1 MKRIAPLAALLIVTW
16 AFAQVDQAED
26 GERLQQLQLAIARAE
41 IACREESSAACRVN
55 LPVAQLKL
63 KKARLRTERGY
74 SGAGGSSDDIR
85 LGMRLAEMA
94 EAGEVYQPP
103 RSVLTELA
111 YVAANDGSVQPYYVF
126 VPRDY
131 DASRPWP
138 LVVFLH
144 GYVPSITV
152 LDPWVLS
159 DEVCRIAEANG
170 CLLMLPYGRR
180 NSDFQGA
187 GEVDVFDSI
196 AHMREVLNVDP
207 RRIYL
212 SGVSMGGMG
221 AWTIGLRNPG
231 VFAAIAPISG
241 QTDMFRWWGWNRSAF
256 PPWKQFLVDWDN
268 AINMAPNARGQDFL
282 VQHGE
287 KDTLIPVVESR
298 SMAAAV
304 QALGIPIGYYEFPGA
319 SHYIYW
325 ETECYENAWTWSK
338 DFTLDPSPKHISF
351 VCYSLNYNRCFWLTV
366 RELQRWG
373 SPATVDAQVTEGG
386 SRLEVGTEN
395 VAILEVDTR
404 TCPMPTASH
413 YQVTTGGRSLLLPPL
428 PDGRIIVQV
437 GPRFE
442 PAGDWPPMK
451 RKGLCGPCE
460 DVLNTPF
467 IVVQGTA
474 GDLRQTQE
482 VARQVGTW
490 MQEWDDFADG
500 AARVCT
506 DGELSQTDIDRYNL
520 VLFGTPETNSVLRR
534 IADKLPIRIDDH
546 RYTLGESTWQGSA
559 LGLVM
564 CYPNPLKPDR
574 YVLIYSGELYG
585 RKLSA
590 NHKYDLLPDFVVFD
604 STRFTTGDTE
614 TAVAG
619 GWFDVD
625 WLPRPEL
632 TSEGDETH

>member
-1 MKRIAPLAALLIVTW
+1 MKKIAPLAALLIVTW

-55 LPVAQLKL
+55 LPLAQLKL

-138 LVVFLH
+138 LIVFLH

-241 QTDMFRWWGWNRSAF
+241 QRRQSGTATAF
-256 PPWKQFLVDWDN
+256 AVVVWRGRPPCRPVPLPR
-268 AINMAPNARGQDFL
+268 IEERRGPAS
-282 VQHGE
+282 
-287 KDTLIPVVESR
+287 PVPLSR
-298 SMAAAV
+298 SGLV
-304 QALGIPIGYYEFPGA
+304 RPLPNYICIRSFSSPYDGA
-319 SHYIYW
+319 M
-325 ETECYENAWTWSK
+325 
-338 DFTLDPSPKHISF
+338 
-351 VCYSLNYNRCFWLTV
+351 
-366 RELQRWG
+366 
-373 SPATVDAQVTEGG
+373 
-386 SRLEVGTEN
+386 SRL
-395 VAILEVDTR
+395 L
-404 TCPMPTASH
+404 TA
-413 YQVTTGGRSLLLPPL
+413 P
-428 PDGRIIVQV
+428 
-437 GPRFE
+437 
-442 PAGDWPPMK
+442 
-451 RKGLCGPCE
+451 
-460 DVLNTPF
+460 
-467 IVVQGTA
+467 
-474 GDLRQTQE
+474 
-482 VARQVGTW
+482 
-490 MQEWDDFADG
+490 
-500 AARVCT
+500 
-506 DGELSQTDIDRYNL
+506 
-520 VLFGTPETNSVLRR
+520 
-534 IADKLPIRIDDH
+534 
-546 RYTLGESTWQGSA
+546 
-559 LGLVM
+559 
-564 CYPNPLKPDR
+564 
-574 YVLIYSGELYG
+574 
-585 RKLSA
+585 
-590 NHKYDLLPDFVVFD
+590 
-604 STRFTTGDTE
+604 
-614 TAVAG
+614 
-619 GWFDVD
+619 
-625 WLPRPEL
+625 
-632 TSEGDETH
+632 